1 MKEHVGISKLKKHRN
16 KIGIV
21 QNYTNHLHDV
31 IRDVERKKETKKE
44 RKTPEAMENEK

>member
-21 QNYTNHLHDV
+21 QNYMMLSEMQK
-31 IRDVERKKETKKE
+31 ERKKERKKD
-44 RKTPEAMENEK
+44 T